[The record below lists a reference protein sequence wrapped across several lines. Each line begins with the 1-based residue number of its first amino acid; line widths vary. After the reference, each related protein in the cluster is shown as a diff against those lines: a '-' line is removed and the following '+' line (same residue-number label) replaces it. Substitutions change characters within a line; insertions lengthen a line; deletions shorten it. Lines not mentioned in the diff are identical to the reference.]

1 MDLNKLMPVF
11 EKFVSFLLNLLK
23 NLGVLTDSTLIE
35 QYLND
40 GKEVAGAVN
49 DAVND

>member
-1 MDLNKLMPVF
+1 MDFNKIMPVI

-23 NLGVLTDSTLIE
+23 NLGVLNDSTLIE

-40 GKEVAGAVN
+40 GK
-49 DAVND
+49 